1 MIKIQN
7 QIENYSDFPLNS
19 FESSVDF
26 IMKNIFINYQK
37 FYKPSSKN

>member
-7 QIENYSDFPLNS
+7 QIENSSEFPLDS

-37 FYKPSSKN
+37 FYKTHSKN